1 MNEIAKYCIV
11 SVIGTH
17 AGESINK
24 IFTRKIKEIKD
35 TGFSF
40 WLHKS
45 YNAKPDLVN
54 RMIRVNKDKPV
65 KCYFITSSRGIK
77 GARSTISADVA
88 KEFSNNGKNWDRI
101 PNKIKV
107 TGKIQNAYALV
118 FNSIMFPK
126 SKKDIDLRYYNFF
139 QKPLEPI
146 KMRSG
151 ASTICAI
158 KLQEQNKMG
167 YIVSYKREIIA
178 IGKLAKPYCVWLR

>member
-1 MNEIAKYCIV
+1 MNEITKYCII

-35 TGFSF
+35 TGVSF
-40 WLHKS
+40 WLYRSH
-45 YNAKPDLVN
+45 NAKPDLVN
-54 RMIRVNKDKPV
+54 RMIRASDDKSV
-65 KCYFITSSRGIK
+65 KCYFITASRGIK
-77 GARSTISADVA
+77 GARPTISADVA
-88 KEFSNNGKNWDRI
+88 KEFSDNGKDWCGL

-107 TGKIQNAYALV
+107 TGKIQKAYALV
-118 FNSIMFPK
+118 FNSIIFPK
-126 SKKDIDLRYYNFF
+126 SKIYIDLRYYNFF
-139 QKPLEPI
+139 QKLHEPI

-167 YIVSYKREIIA
+167 YIGSYKREIIA